1 MSVMEKNAL
10 DMSALLTGAYELGDM
25 VLASQEAA
33 EYFRW
38 KAVMAEDP
46 DAQAWIRQLQ
56 RKKELFEE
64 CQRFGHFHP
73 EYHRAMDEVKAVQE
87 KLDAI
92 ESVRRFKEAEER
104 LDDLLYEISEI
115 IAHSVSDTIKVPTNK
130 LLPESGGCS
139 SGGSCSGKCG

>member
-56 RKKELFEE
+56 RKKD
-64 CQRFGHFHP
+64 G
-73 EYHRAMDEVKAVQE
+73 
-87 KLDAI
+87 
-92 ESVRRFKEAEER
+92 
-104 LDDLLYEISEI
+104 
-115 IAHSVSDTIKVPTNK
+115 
-130 LLPESGGCS
+130 
-139 SGGSCSGKCG
+139 